1 MQAGG
6 DCGTGVFRRTFRNNR
21 QCYNAT
27 IPLFHLLQKDPT
39 MRVRAILVVWA
50 VLAAPGLASFVSA
63 DEPVVLRS
71 VEGISEYRLDNGLQ
85 VLLFPD
91 SSSPKVTV
99 NLTIFAGS
107 RHEGYG
113 EAGMAHLLEH
123 MVFKG
128 TPTFPQIPAE
138 LKKRGADFNG
148 TTWLDRTNYYETLPA
163 GDENLEF
170 ALQMEADRMVNSLI
184 RAEDLASEM
193 TVVRNEF
200 ESGENSPQNVLME
213 RVMAAAFEWH
223 NYGQSTIGN
232 QADIMRVPVDR
243 LRKFYE
249 RFYQPDNAM
258 LVVAGRF
265 DSKQAM
271 SLILKYFGALPKP
284 ARELDR
290 TYTEEPAQDGE
301 RMVTVRRVGDVPAAA
316 LLYHIPAG
324 AHPDYAAVDVLATVM
339 ASEPAGRLYEG
350 LVRRRLAASCYGF
363 SFALHDP
370 GALLFGADAAEGT
383 DGSTLLQS
391 LVESVETAS
400 EKEFTAEE
408 TDRAK
413 AELLKSRELQMANSQ
428 QVAIELSEW
437 AAQGDWRLFFL
448 HRDRLESV
456 TAADVS
462 RVAKKYL
469 VRTNRT
475 AGVFEPTKAP
485 ERAEI
490 PATPN
495 LAELLQDYR
504 GRAAVAQGEEFDAS
518 PQAIEAKLQRAK
530 LESGIRVTLLP
541 KKTRGSM
548 ATLQLTLR
556 YGNLQALE
564 NLGLAAELLPEL
576 LMRGTA
582 NRSRQDIADEL
593 NTYRARMS
601 LSGAPGTLTARI
613 QVSRENLP
621 PVLNL
626 LRDVLRNPAF
636 PADEMELL
644 REEQLAAIGQ
654 QVSDPVALA
663 FSAATRRISPYGP
676 ADPRHEASL
685 PEQLER
691 LKAVQLEQV
700 KLVWSSLLAG
710 STGELTVLG
719 DFDATAVTAAV
730 QELTAGWTSKAAFA
744 RLPRVHVDN
753 TEGSVEFIRTPDK
766 ANAAWIGMM
775 TLPVRDDDPDFAALE
790 IGNFILG
797 SGGLSSRL
805 GDRVRQNEGLSYGIQ
820 SGLQPS
826 AVDRRTAFFI
836 FAISNPQNVR
846 KVDAA
851 IREEL
856 ARLLKDGIT
865 EDELAAAK
873 SGYLQEQ
880 QVQRSSETALAATL
894 EVYSFV
900 GRDML
905 FAARADEQIRQLTV
919 DQVNAALRKHLQPQR
934 LYVVMAGDLENDG
947 AAKTDGQ

>member
-1 MQAGG
+1 
-6 DCGTGVFRRTFRNNR
+6 
-21 QCYNAT
+21 
-27 IPLFHLLQKDPT
+27 
-39 MRVRAILVVWA
+39 MRYRVLNIVMLSVVTLSGA
-50 VLAAPGLASFVSA
+50 CAAAQ
-63 DEPVVLRS
+63 DEPVAVRT
-71 VEGISEYRLDNGLQ
+71 VEGITEYRLENGLQ

-163 GDENLEF
+163 GAENLEF
-170 ALQMEADRMVNSLI
+170 ALRMEADRLVNSLI
-184 RAEDLASEM
+184 RGEDLASEM

-265 DSKQAM
+265 ESEQAL
-271 SLILKYFGALPKP
+271 SLIVKYFGALPKP
-284 ARELDR
+284 SRELDR
-290 TYTEEPAQDGE
+290 TWTEEPAQDGE
-301 RMVTVRRVGDVPAAA
+301 RMVTVRRVGDVPAAI

-324 AHPDYAAVDVLATVM
+324 PHPDYAAVDVLAGVM
-339 ASEPAGRLYEG
+339 SSEPAGRLYDG

-370 GALLFGADAAEGT
+370 GALMFGADAAEGT
-383 DGSTLLQS
+383 DGATLLQS
-391 LVESVETAS
+391 LVESVETAA
-400 EKEFTAEE
+400 EQEFTAEE
-408 TDRAK
+408 TERAK
-413 AELLKSRELQMANSQ
+413 AELLKGRELQMANSQ

-456 TAADVS
+456 TAADVN
-462 RVAKKYL
+462 RVAKQYL
-469 VRTNRT
+469 IRSNRT
-475 AGVFEPTKAP
+475 AGVFEPTKAA
-485 ERAEI
+485 ERATV
-490 PATPN
+490 PATPDV
-495 LAELLQDYR
+495 AGLLQDYR
-504 GRAAVAQGEEFDAS
+504 GRAAVAQGEEFDAA
-518 PQAIEAKLQRAK
+518 PKAIEGRLQRSQ
-530 LESGIRVTLLP
+530 LESGLKVTLLP

-556 YGNLQALE
+556 YGNLKALE
-564 NLGLAAELLPEL
+564 NLGLAAEMLPEL
-576 LMRGTA
+576 LMRGTG
-582 NRSRQDIADEL
+582 NRSRQEIADEL
-593 NTYRARMS
+593 NNYRARMS
-601 LSGAPGTLTARI
+601 LSGTPGTLTARI

-626 LRDVLRNPAF
+626 LRDVLRNPSF
-636 PADEMELL
+636 PAEEMELL
-644 REEQLAAIGQ
+644 REEQLAATGQ

-663 FSAATRRISPYGP
+663 FSAATRRISPYAP

-691 LKAVQLEQV
+691 LKGVQLEQL
-700 KLVWSSLLAG
+700 KQVWSTLLAG
-710 STGELTVLG
+710 SRGELTVLG
-719 DFDATAVTAAV
+719 DFDAGAVTSAV
-730 QELTAGWTSKAAFA
+730 QEMTAGWTSQAVFE

-753 TEGSVEFIRTPDK
+753 AVGGTEIIRTPDK

-846 KVDAA
+846 KVDVA

-865 EDELAAAK
+865 EEELVAAK

-880 QVQRSSETALAATL
+880 QVQRSNEVPLAGML
-894 EVYSFV
+894 EVYAFV

-905 FAARADEQIRQLTV
+905 FAERADEQIRKLTV
-919 DQVNAALRKHLQPQR
+919 EQVNAALRKHLKPER
-934 LYVVMAGDLENDG
+934 LYVVMAGDIEETPG
-947 AAKTDGQ
+947 K

>member
-1 MQAGG
+1 MKTVA
-6 DCGTGVFRRTFRNNR
+6 V
-21 QCYNAT
+21 
-27 IPLFHLLQKDPT
+27 
-39 MRVRAILVVWA
+39 
-50 VLAAPGLASFVSA
+50 VLAGVVLGVLQAVTTSVGCLA
-63 DEPVVLRS
+63 DEPAVVRT
-71 VEGISEYRLDNGLQ
+71 VEGISEYRLENGLR

-91 SSSPKVTV
+91 SSSPKVTI

-128 TPTFPQIPAE
+128 TPTMPQIPAE

-163 GDENLEF
+163 SEENLEF
-170 ALQMEADRMVNSLI
+170 ALRMEADRMVNSLI

-193 TVVRNEF
+193 TVVRSEF

-265 DSKQAM
+265 ENAKALE
-271 SLILKYFGALPKP
+271 LIQRYFGTLPRP

-301 RMVTVRRVGDVPAAA
+301 RMVTVRRVGDVPSAA

-324 AHPDYAAVDVLATVM
+324 PHPDYAALDVLATVL

-350 LVRRRLAASCYGF
+350 LVRRRLAASLYGF

-370 GALLFGADAAEGT
+370 GALMFGADAAEGT
-383 DGSTLLQS
+383 DGTTLLQS
-391 LVESVETAS
+391 LVEAVETTA
-400 EKEFTAEE
+400 ERAFTAEE
-408 TDRAK
+408 IERAR
-413 AELLKSRELQMANSQ
+413 AELLKQRELQMADSQ
-428 QVAIELSEW
+428 GIAIELSEW

-456 TAADVS
+456 KLDDVT
-462 RVAKKYL
+462 RVAKQYL

-475 AGVFEPTKAP
+475 AGVFEPTKVA
-485 ERAEI
+485 ERVAI
-490 PATPN
+490 PATPDV
-495 LAELLQDYR
+495 AALLQDYK
-504 GRAAVAQGEEFDAS
+504 GRATVAEGEAFDVT
-518 PQAIEAKLQRAK
+518 PRAIESRLQRSQ
-530 LESGIRVTLLP
+530 LDSGLKVTLLP
-541 KKTRGSM
+541 KKTRGNL

-556 YGNLQALE
+556 YGNLESLQ
-564 NLGLAAELLPEL
+564 NLGLAAKLLPEM
-576 LMRGTA
+576 LMRGTTS
-582 NRSRQDIADEL
+582 RSRQEIADEL
-593 NTYRARMS
+593 NTYRARMT
-601 LSGAPGTLTARI
+601 LSGTPGTLTVRI

-626 LRDVLRNPAF
+626 LKDVLRNPAF
-636 PADEMELL
+636 PADELELL
-644 REEQLAAIGQ
+644 REERMAMIGQ
-654 QVSDPVALA
+654 QVSDPEALA
-663 FSAATRRISPYGP
+663 FSTAMRKVSPYEP
-676 ADPRHEASL
+676 ADPRFEAPL
-685 PEQLER
+685 PEQLK
-691 LKAVQLEQV
+691 LLQAVQLEQ
-700 KLVWSSLLAG
+700 LQRVWKELLAG
-710 STGELTVLG
+710 TTGELTVLG
-719 DFDATAVTAAV
+719 DFDAAATTAAV
-730 QELTAGWTSKAAFA
+730 QDLTRDWTSEVPFQ
-744 RLPRVHVDN
+744 RIPRVHVDN
-753 TEGSVEFIRTPDK
+753 TEGSTEMIITPDK
-766 ANAAWIGMM
+766 ANAVWVGMM
-775 TLPVRDDDPDFAALE
+775 TLPLRDDDADFAALE

-836 FAISNPQNVR
+836 YAISNPQNLK

-865 EDELAAAK
+865 EAELEAAK

-880 QVQRSSETALAATL
+880 QVARANESALAGML
-894 EVYSFV
+894 EVYAFI

-905 FAARADEQIRQLTV
+905 SVEREEERIRKLTV
-919 DQVNAALRKHLQPQR
+919 EQVNAAVRKYLLAER
-934 LYVVMAGDLENDG
+934 LYVVMAGEE
-947 AAKTDGQ
+947 

>member
-1 MQAGG
+1 M
-6 DCGTGVFRRTFRNNR
+6 N
-21 QCYNAT
+21 
-27 IPLFHLLQKDPT
+27 L
-39 MRVRAILVVWA
+39 RAIFGVLA
-50 VLAAPGLASFVSA
+50 VLAGASTVSGVSA
-63 DEPVVLRS
+63 DEPAVLRS
-71 VEGISEYRLDNGLQ
+71 VEGISEYRLENGLQ

-91 SSSPKVTV
+91 NSSPKVTV

-243 LRKFYE
+243 LRKFYQ

-284 ARELDR
+284 TRELDR

-301 RMVTVRRVGDVPAAA
+301 RMVTVRRVGDVPSAA

-350 LVRRRLAASCYGF
+350 LVRRRLAATCYGF

-370 GALLFGADAAEGT
+370 GALMFGADAAEGT
-383 DGSTLLQS
+383 DGTTLLQS
-391 LVESVETAS
+391 LVDTVETTA
-400 EKEFTAEE
+400 EQEFTAEE

-448 HRDRLESV
+448 HRDRLEAV
-456 TAADVS
+456 TAADVN
-462 RVAKKYL
+462 RVARQYL

-485 ERAEI
+485 ERAVI
-490 PATPN
+490 PPTPD
-495 LAELLQDYR
+495 LAELLNDYR
-504 GRAAVAQGEEFDAS
+504 GRAAVAQGEEFDAA
-518 PQAIEAKLQRAK
+518 PQAIEAKLQRSR
-530 LESGIRVTLLP
+530 LESGLKVTLLP

-576 LMRGTA
+576 LMRGTE
-582 NRSRQDIADEL
+582 NRSRQDISDEL

-663 FSAATRRISPYGP
+663 FSAATRKISPYSP
-676 ADPRHEASL
+676 ADPRHEAPL
-685 PEQLER
+685 TEQVER
-691 LKAVQLEQV
+691 LKSVQLEQV
-700 KLVWSSLLAG
+700 KQVWASLLAG

-719 DFDATAVTAAV
+719 DFDAAAVTASV
-730 QELTAGWTSKAAFA
+730 QELTGGWTSKVEFE
-744 RLPRVHVDN
+744 RLPRLHVDN
-753 TEGSVEFIRTPDK
+753 TAGSVEFIKTPDK

-846 KVDAA
+846 KVDTA

-856 ARLLKDGIT
+856 SRLLKDGIT
-865 EDELAAAK
+865 EAELEAAK
-873 SGYLQEQ
+873 SGFLQEQ
-880 QVQRSSETALAATL
+880 QVQRSNEAALAGML
-894 EVYSFV
+894 EVYAFV

-905 FAARADEQIRQLTV
+905 FAERTDQQIRQLTV
-919 DQVNAALRKHLQPQR
+919 EQVNAALRKHLKPER
-934 LYVVMAGDLENDG
+934 LYVVMAGDLEEPQGN
-947 AAKTDGQ
+947 